1 MRIVY
6 AAIILMVSMSCKSTS
21 QQYHARPTSFV
32 VPSFDE
38 EGGVDEDGDTAAL
51 HDNNCTQDASAI
63 RCVRFVKNDDAK
75 SVVIELPPTH
85 PQAGKKVT
93 IMLAGIEPLELKAP
107 EICERAA
114 AQKAKRRM
122 TEALETAKRIDV
134 TRLVRVKPQ
143 ALQADVQI
151 DGHSLAGLLQDEKLV
166 RALGSRGKADWC
178 EMPTTN

>member
-6 AAIILMVSMSCKSTS
+6 AAILLMVSVSCKSTS

-38 EGGVDEDGDTAAL
+38 EGGAEDGDDTAAL
-51 HDNNCTQDASAI
+51 HENSCTQDAASI

-93 IMLAGIEPLELKAP
+93 IMLAGIEPLELKAN
-107 EICERAA
+107 EICERQA

-122 TEALETAKRIDV
+122 TQALETAKRIDV
-134 TRLVRVKPQ
+134 TKLVRVKPQ

-151 DGHSLAGLLQDEKLV
+151 DGHSLAGLLQEEKLV

-178 EMPTTN
+178 EMPSAN